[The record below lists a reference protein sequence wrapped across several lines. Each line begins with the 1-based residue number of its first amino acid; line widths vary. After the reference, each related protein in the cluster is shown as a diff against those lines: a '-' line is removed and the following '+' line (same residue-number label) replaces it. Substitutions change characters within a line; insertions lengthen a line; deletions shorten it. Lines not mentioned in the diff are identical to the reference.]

1 MLVID
6 FLGRMSSLINLAW
19 RDQETGSC
27 FSSPIPLTPPPV
39 TPSVC
44 FTVLHTMRRRKTRS
58 CAGASQARRRAQ
70 GRGDDAK
77 CPVAEQRVDRLGSPK
92 AESMPLKDRPTPPLC
107 NQYLKFISLCSQVL
121 VISIYLY
128 TSFFFVLFWPRS
140 ISVSHFSSMP
150 FLNRAPTR
158 R

>member
-6 FLGRMSSLINLAW
+6 FLGQDELF
-19 RDQETGSC
+19 DQLGVARSGDWQL
-27 FSSPIPLTPPPV
+27 FFIPHSPHPPPPANAFCLFHC
-39 TPSVC
+39 TSYDEG
-44 FTVLHTMRRRKTRS
+44 RRKTRS
-58 CAGASQARRRAQ
+58 CAGASQARRRAL

-107 NQYLKFISLCSQVL
+107 NQYLKFISLCSQAL

-128 TSFFFVLFWPRS
+128 TSYFFCFVLAQVYFSLFLPC
-140 ISVSHFSSMP
+140 HF
-150 FLNRAPTR
+150 
-158 R
+158 

>member
-6 FLGRMSSLINLAW
+6 FLGGMSSLINLAW
-19 RDQETGSC
+19 CDQETGSC
-27 FSSPIPLTPPPV
+27 FLSPIPPTPRLL

-58 CAGASQARRRAQ
+58 CAGASQARRRAL

-77 CPVAEQRVDRLGSPK
+77 CLVAEQRVDRLGSPK
-92 AESMPLKDRPTPPLC
+92 AESMPLKDRPTPPLY

-128 TSFFFVLFWPRS
+128 TSFFCFCFGPGLFQSLIFLPC
-140 ISVSHFSSMP
+140 HF
-150 FLNRAPTR
+150 
-158 R
+158 